1 MEGLQGQGGSVSLF
15 NLHRE
20 KLELFALR
28 EEVELSTTMGA
39 DDKALTLK
47 AIDDELQKYVEG
59 EVRKV
64 SNIAGLLKHFD
75 AKYKEAVAEELRIH
89 AHVARWANRVAKLKA
104 MVLGVMQAFDVKK
117 LESSTDWFRRHNN
130 PVSLEVTDIGSIEEK
145 FLKATVKMTFE
156 DWQKMVSL
164 AHIGADTLGWGKDRV
179 AEFPRFT
186 VTSEV
191 DNAAL
196 KAACAVM
203 VPCAAC
209 SGKGGPVDL
218 TIYGGGTNEPC
229 PQCSGAG
236 SLQATV
242 PGARLIQGEHLR
254 VG

>member
-1 MEGLQGQGGSVSLF
+1 MATQEQTLVPAAAVSLF
-15 NLHRE
+15 KLEQE
-20 KLELFALR
+20 KLELFDLR
-28 EEVELSTTMGA
+28 DIVETDEERA
-39 DDKALTLK
+39 
-47 AIDDELQKYVEG
+47 AIDAQLLEYVKMET
-59 EVRKV
+59 RKV
-64 SNIAGLLKHFD
+64 TNIAGLLKHFD

-117 LESSTDWFRRHNN
+117 LESSTDWFRRQNN

-186 VTSEV
+186 VTTEV

-196 KAACAVM
+196 KAACAAM
-203 VPCAAC
+203 QDCEDC
-209 SGKGGPVDL
+209 
-218 TIYGGGTNEPC
+218 GGGGKLAGNTPC
-229 PQCSGAG
+229 DACGATG
-236 SLQATV
+236 KRPATV
-242 PGARLIQGEHLR
+242 PGARLVQGEHLR